1 MSAKIMILGLGS
13 VGRSLLKILL
23 NEEVF
28 VIDDVMVTDSSD
40 DALSFFLSVGGKKDN
55 FYRDEINSTSY
66 KKVFDRIGEG
76 DFLICLADRNDS
88 LIMSEDCI
96 SRGIHFISASDD
108 QFEDLYE
115 EKTVM
120 YRDHFL
126 AYKELSKGSK
136 GKATGVIQFG
146 MNPGLVNVF
155 TKIALRNIV
164 ENDEGELVSAR
175 REYLK
180 KLIKNEQ
187 YALLAKELRVSAFI
201 ESDYDTTESDIKE
214 DPETVYSTWNIY
226 DFVEEM
232 NSRSLLKVGT
242 ETPLS
247 AVLDKF
253 RLSTD
258 KIYYYNRKD
267 GTLVL
272 DESGK
277 NVRTVAHTRA
287 GSFEGCVDVHEEVFS
302 IQDYYTIR
310 NEDGEIE
317 YAPTVMFVYHPCDLA
332 LRSVFHASNS
342 KEQIIGRDRV
352 LSGGEAVGICAEGDG
367 FSPVL
372 VEVAL
377 SCDNLKDESP
387 TVYPVAASLFA
398 AIRYIMNHPAEGI
411 LFPEYTDPEEIISYV
426 SKLLPV
432 VITRI

>member
-1 MSAKIMILGLGS
+1 MSAKIMILALGS

-120 YRDHFL
+120 YRDHF
-126 AYKELSKGSK
+126 
-136 GKATGVIQFG
+136 
-146 MNPGLVNVF
+146 
-155 TKIALRNIV
+155 
-164 ENDEGELVSAR
+164 
-175 REYLK
+175 
-180 KLIKNEQ
+180 KNEQ

-247 AVLDKF
+247 AFL
-253 RLSTD
+253 
-258 KIYYYNRKD
+258 
-267 GTLVL
+267 
-272 DESGK
+272 
-277 NVRTVAHTRA
+277 
-287 GSFEGCVDVHEEVFS
+287 
-302 IQDYYTIR
+302 
-310 NEDGEIE
+310 
-317 YAPTVMFVYHPCDLA
+317 
-332 LRSVFHASNS
+332 
-342 KEQIIGRDRV
+342 
-352 LSGGEAVGICAEGDG
+352 
-367 FSPVL
+367 
-372 VEVAL
+372 
-377 SCDNLKDESP
+377 
-387 TVYPVAASLFA
+387 
-398 AIRYIMNHPAEGI
+398 
-411 LFPEYTDPEEIISYV
+411 
-426 SKLLPV
+426 
-432 VITRI
+432 